1 MACPAAAYESIF
13 DVATI
18 NAERAFIW
26 TAFATT
32 SYMVFVV
39 FAHAVYV
46 SHTIFAIYITDF
58 GPSCGT
64 SPSNRADYA
73 HTSGPGNHYDAYCST
88 DLHYSFGT
96 HRSTHMAF
104 CSSSIAYNDY
114 STDTIAELSIP
125 TSPSSPSTIDGS
137 IYGYSR

>member
-1 MACPAAAYESIF
+1 MDYSSDVMACPAAAYESIF

-46 SHTIFAIYITDF
+46 SHTIFAIYIIDP
-58 GPSCGT
+58 GSSCGT
-64 SPSNRADYA
+64 SPSTRAYNA
-73 HTSGPGNHYDAYCST
+73 HT
-88 DLHYSFGT
+88 FG
-96 HRSTHMAF
+96 S
-104 CSSSIAYNDY
+104 
-114 STDTIAELSIP
+114 
-125 TSPSSPSTIDGS
+125 
-137 IYGYSR
+137 

>member
-1 MACPAAAYESIF
+1 MDYSSDFMACPAAAYESIF

-18 NAERAFIW
+18 IAERAFIW

-46 SHTIFAIYITDF
+46 SYTIFTILAIYITDF

-64 SPSNRADYA
+64 SPSNRADNA
-73 HTSGPGNHYDAYCST
+73 HTSGP
-88 DLHYSFGT
+88 
-96 HRSTHMAF
+96 
-104 CSSSIAYNDY
+104 
-114 STDTIAELSIP
+114 
-125 TSPSSPSTIDGS
+125 
-137 IYGYSR
+137 

>member
-1 MACPAAAYESIF
+1 MDYSSDVMAYPTAAYESIF

-18 NAERAFIW
+18 TAERASIW

-32 SYMVFVV
+32 SYMVSVV

-64 SPSNRADYA
+64 SPSNRADNA
-73 HTSGPGNHYDAYCST
+73 HTSDP
-88 DLHYSFGT
+88 
-96 HRSTHMAF
+96 
-104 CSSSIAYNDY
+104 
-114 STDTIAELSIP
+114 
-125 TSPSSPSTIDGS
+125 
-137 IYGYSR
+137 

>member
-1 MACPAAAYESIF
+1 MACSPAVYESIL

-18 NAERAFIW
+18 NAERAFVW

-46 SHTIFAIYITDF
+46 SYTIFTILAIYITDF

-64 SPSNRADYA
+64 SPSNRADNA
-73 HTSGPGNHYDAYCST
+73 HTSGP
-88 DLHYSFGT
+88 
-96 HRSTHMAF
+96 
-104 CSSSIAYNDY
+104 
-114 STDTIAELSIP
+114 
-125 TSPSSPSTIDGS
+125 
-137 IYGYSR
+137 